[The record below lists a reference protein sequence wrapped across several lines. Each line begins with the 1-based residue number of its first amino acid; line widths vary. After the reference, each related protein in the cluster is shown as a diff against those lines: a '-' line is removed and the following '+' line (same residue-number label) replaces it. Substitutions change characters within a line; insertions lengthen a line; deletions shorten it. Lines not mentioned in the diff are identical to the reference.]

1 MELKMCPR
9 HFCRLNKET
18 SRHCQFRPEMG
29 KNTIGKRY
37 FFYTYIFLTM
47 IHTRILNYK

>member
-29 KNTIGKRY
+29 KKILLGDV
-37 FFYTYIFLTM
+37 IFLY
-47 IHTRILNYK
+47 ILYISNYDTYTNLEL

>member
-9 HFCRLNKET
+9 HFYRLNKET

-37 FFYTYIFLTM
+37 FF
-47 IHTRILNYK
+47 IHTVYF

>member
-29 KNTIGKRY
+29 KKYYWETL
-37 FFYTYIFLTM
+37 FFLYIYISNYDTYTNLE
-47 IHTRILNYK
+47 L